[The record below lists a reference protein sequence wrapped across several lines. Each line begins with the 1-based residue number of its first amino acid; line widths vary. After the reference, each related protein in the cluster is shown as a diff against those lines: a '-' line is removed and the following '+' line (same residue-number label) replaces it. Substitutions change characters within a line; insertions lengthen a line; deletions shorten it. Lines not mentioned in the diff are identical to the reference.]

1 MTGRIFYSLSFAA
14 LLAAPAMADDSVV
27 GAEVTY
33 QSPNG
38 VAERCVQIARMPGA
52 VYSEADLATEARYC
66 GIDLHAPTIALCPKA
81 WSTSPAVVIHD
92 LSSGEFVGNR
102 DGFEA
107 TACVLGKDAKDHS
120 AGEIVRL
127 KPSMNDPRT
136 SGTFSASALMY
147 YHLSRYLG
155 SNVGVPPAVWRSMD
169 REVHLTKVAAPGVEI
184 SKTVDAGD
192 MMKAAWEILRAADM
206 NPETYVP
213 TEDVFVSDRSA
224 VYGTLVRNVG
234 DDYGIEL
241 NGASETEWGV
251 EAMQAFQR
259 TAPFLALRSDKPLT
273 EAVAEGVA
281 AAITDPRIAEAMG
294 TEPDPRQIVVW
305 MADVANIAV
314 LDFVLNQQDRY
325 GNIDY
330 VEYWVW
336 IEDGQLK
343 SREAEDVGE
352 GETLPE
358 GAFLLRR
365 THINDND
372 AGIRPEYNNFARE
385 TGMLNDLRHFPAG
398 TYRQLLKLDA
408 DLRSKGPLYAYL
420 QTSFGIGEARFAHLV
435 DNVATAAEI
444 LRGQCQAGT
453 MQFDLDP
460 EAFILTGAAVPE
472 TVECDTP

>member
-1 MTGRIFYSLSFAA
+1 MTGRILFSFTFAV

-27 GAEVTY
+27 GVEVAY

-38 VAERCVQIARMPGA
+38 VAERCVRIARMPGA
-52 VYSEADLATEARYC
+52 VYSEADLATEALYC
-66 GIDLHAPTIALCPKA
+66 GIDLHAATIALCPKA
-81 WSTSPAVVIHD
+81 WSTSPAMVIHD
-92 LSSGEFVGNR
+92 LSGGAFVGNR
-102 DGFEA
+102 EGFEA
-107 TACVLGKDAKDHS
+107 MACVLGKDAKDHS

-136 SGTFSASALMY
+136 SGTFSPSPLMY

-155 SNVGVPPAVWRSMD
+155 SDVGVPPAVWRSMD
-169 REVHLTKVAAPGVEI
+169 REVHLAEVALPGVEI

-192 MMKAAWEILRAADM
+192 MMKAAWELLVAAER
-206 NPETYVP
+206 NPDSYVP

-224 VYGTLVRNVG
+224 IYGTLIRNVG
-234 DDYGIEL
+234 DGYGIEL

-259 TAPFLALRSDKPLT
+259 TAPYLALRSDRPLA

-281 AAITDPRIAEAMG
+281 AAIADPRIAEAMG

-330 VEYWVW
+330 VETWTWV
-336 IEDGQLK
+336 EDGQVM

-352 GETLPE
+352 ADTLPE
-358 GAFLLRR
+358 GAVLLRR

-372 AGIRPEYNNFARE
+372 AGIRPEYHNFARE
-385 TGMLNDLRHFPAG
+385 AGMLENLRHFPAG
-398 TYRQLLKLDA
+398 TYRQLMRLDA
-408 DLRSKGPLYAYL
+408 DLRSEGPLYTYL
-420 QTSFGIGEARFAHLV
+420 QTSFGIGEPRFANLV
-435 DNVATAAEI
+435 NNIAEAAEI
-444 LRGQCQAGT
+444 LRSQCRAGT
-453 MQFDLDP
+453 MQFDLNP

-472 TVECDTP
+472 TVDCDNP